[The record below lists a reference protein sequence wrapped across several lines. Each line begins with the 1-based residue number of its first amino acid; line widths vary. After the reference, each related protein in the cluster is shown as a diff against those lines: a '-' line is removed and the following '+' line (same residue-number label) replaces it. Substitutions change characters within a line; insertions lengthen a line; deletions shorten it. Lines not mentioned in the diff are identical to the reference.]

1 MLKEKGGI
9 LNPIDLAESMLDF
22 ADLPKSGTYT
32 FNGGKRSD
40 SDIESFGPEMGTYT
54 FNGGKRS
61 DKDID
66 SVLSNSGGWD
76 PRSPKGTDTYN
87 GGRPS
92 DKD

>member
-1 MLKEKGGI
+1 MTL
-9 LNPIDLAESMLDF
+9 LNPIDLAEPMIDYSQVDP
-22 ADLPKSGTYT
+22 AV
-32 FNGGKRSD
+32 
-40 SDIESFGPEMGTYT
+40 MGTYT

-66 SVLSNSGGWD
+66 GDSAKMSGWD

-87 GGRPS
+87 GGHKS